1 VNGANG
7 VSWNLSTGLIG
18 KMPRGK
24 QSGIA
29 YGQKKQYGQ
38 SDTEQLIQIASYL
51 RKKYKIKVKREP
63 YLIFNVNNK
72 LIKIKE
78 SVTKAD
84 LNDCSV
90 KNPDLLWIDKYGM
103 WIAEIDGAVH
113 DRKIQKTLERN
124 RLFRSNNIKLIVV
137 NLADCKE
144 LGVDIYEYI
153 DSEILSLIRNE

>member
-1 VNGANG
+1 
-7 VSWNLSTGLIG
+7 
-18 KMPRGK
+18 MPRGK

-38 SDTEQLIQIASYL
+38 SDTAQLIAIASYL
-51 RKKYKIKVKREP
+51 RKKYKVAIKREA
-63 YLIFNVNNK
+63 YLVFNIDNK
-72 LIKIKE
+72 LIKVKE

-84 LNDCSV
+84 LNDCTV
-90 KNPDLLWIDKYGM
+90 KNPDLTWIDKYGM
-103 WIAEIDGAVH
+103 WIVEVDGAVH

-153 DSEILSLIRNE
+153 DSEILRLIRNE